1 MIDSLD
7 LYADSDDDL
16 SKYILQWVKE
26 GKVLSF
32 DVIKKRY
39 GKRLKGRLIDLE
51 VEREKGRIIY
61 ELELMRA
68 DSVIYEIKIDAK
80 TGEWLNEEKEH

>member
-1 MIDSLD
+1 MKRTLIFLALLIGMIDSLD

-39 GKRLKGRLIDLE
+39 VND
-51 VEREKGRIIY
+51 
-61 ELELMRA
+61 
-68 DSVIYEIKIDAK
+68 
-80 TGEWLNEEKEH
+80 